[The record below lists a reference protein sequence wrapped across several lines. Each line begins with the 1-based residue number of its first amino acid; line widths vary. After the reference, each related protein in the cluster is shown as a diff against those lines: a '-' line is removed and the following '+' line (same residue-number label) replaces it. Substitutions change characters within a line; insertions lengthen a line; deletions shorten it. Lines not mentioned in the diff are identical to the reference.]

1 MGAIN
6 CGSSHYGQKNLE
18 YAGQYAEVTK
28 SIFDIQTEF
37 GKANSYVESL
47 VLNERTDSRE
57 SLIDLKSSQEHFER
71 AIMSAK
77 SAKEKIQKMQ
87 LTLQPLYRQN
97 ELHKEFVDP
106 YSQRDQDRA
115 YEFWNKMGMV
125 PGKSESFDQVKLALQ
140 KDGDLEYLKI
150 LNSKI
155 SSLRNVLKDLLT
167 EYSKESVKED
177 AMRGKLQLSIR
188 DADNKIT
195 ALTASAL
202 TKISQVSTEITSFCL
217 IEYSTHTSLTGKEI
231 SYEEYSVLEN
241 EQKKEAQ
248 NA

>member
-1 MGAIN
+1 M
-6 CGSSHYGQKNLE
+6 
-18 YAGQYAEVTK
+18 
-28 SIFDIQTEF
+28 
-37 GKANSYVESL
+37 
-47 VLNERTDSRE
+47 
-57 SLIDLKSSQEHFER
+57 
-71 AIMSAK
+71 M
-77 SAKEKIQKMQ
+77 
-87 LTLQPLYRQN
+87 
-97 ELHKEFVDP
+97 
-106 YSQRDQDRA
+106 
-115 YEFWNKMGMV
+115 

-248 NA
+248 DA